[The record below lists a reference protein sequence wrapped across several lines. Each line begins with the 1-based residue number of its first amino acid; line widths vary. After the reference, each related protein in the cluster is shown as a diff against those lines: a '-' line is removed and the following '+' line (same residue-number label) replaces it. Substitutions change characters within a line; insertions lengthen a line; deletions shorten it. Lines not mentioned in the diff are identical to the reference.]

1 MDPPQRGMDPPQRGM
16 DPLSKGQSMLTQ
28 RGMDLLTDLEKD
40 VQHLKECMETLH
52 DTVHSQQDTFDS
64 IEDVIHSS
72 QQNTIE
78 SQHAI
83 VVASDYQSNYRNYI
97 LTAVT
102 GILTALFFLL

>member
-1 MDPPQRGMDPPQRGM
+1 M

-28 RGMDLLTDLEKD
+28 RGMDPPQRGMDPLTDLEKD

-78 SQHAI
+78 SQYAI